1 MKFSP
6 LLIFFCLFPMALAAQ
21 FRIGLESGLA
31 FSQYNDVR
39 VPNGEDEKGTLF
51 SLTDDFSPEE
61 PAPFFRLELGYLINQ
76 KHTIEF
82 TAAPL
87 ILNYQNLQRDSINFA
102 GTTFN
107 GENINGRYEFNT
119 YRLSYRYRLIR
130 SSKISLDL
138 GATLLIRDARIAIT
152 QQELQAEDVD
162 LGFVPLISF
171 EFNYAPADLLSL
183 LLKGDALVGPQG
195 RAEDIFG
202 GMLFHFLDDR
212 FQLKAGYRFIEGGA
226 DVEQVY
232 NFAFVH
238 FMDLGVIYRL

>member
-1 MKFSP
+1 MKLSP
-6 LLIFFCLFPMALAAQ
+6 LLIFLCLLPLSLSAQ
-21 FRIGLESGLA
+21 FRIGLESGLV
-31 FSQYNDVR
+31 FSQYNDVQ
-39 VPNGEDEKGTLF
+39 VPNGEAEKGTRF

-61 PAPFFRLELGYLINQ
+61 PAPFIRLELGYLINQ
-76 KHTIEF
+76 KHTIEL

-87 ILNYQNLQRDSINFA
+87 ILDYQNLQLDSVDFA
-102 GTTFN
+102 GTTFS
-107 GENINGRYEFNT
+107 GADINGRYEFNT
-119 YRLSYRYRLIR
+119 YRLSYRYRVVHNPR
-130 SSKISLDL
+130 ISLDL
-138 GATLLIRDARIAIT
+138 GATLLVRDARIAIT

-171 EFNYAPADLLSL
+171 EFNYKPAELLSL

-212 FQLKAGYRFIEGGA
+212 LQLKAGYRFIEGGA

-232 NFAFVH
+232 NFAFIH
-238 FMDLGVIYRL
+238 FIDLGLIYRL